1 VCEALIFLQ
10 HGGEQVVTWVVSSQ
24 QVQKNATQ
32 NPVRATWVFVLVVL
46 LVHAEGLKPALSL
59 HGGR

>member
-1 VCEALIFLQ
+1 MSGE
-10 HGGEQVVTWVVSSQ
+10 HGGEQVVTWVVSNGGEQ
-24 QVQKNATQ
+24 PGRCKRTQ
-32 NPVRATWVFVLVVL
+32 PRTLRATWVFVLVVL